1 MRCGILESKKMS
13 KKTEMCW
20 DAKVA
25 QAMKSIGAT
34 EDPEA
39 KGLLQVAADVCD
51 SLVVSNVIYSRYEE
65 AAGGTISFT
74 DIFNQVI
81 IGVREQNQN
90 RRLARDKATD
100 SSYVYEMSGYT
111 GDH

>member
-1 MRCGILESKKMS
+1 MS
-13 KKTEMCW
+13 KKLETSW
-20 DAKVA
+20 DAKVME
-25 QAMKSIGAT
+25 AMKSIGVI
-34 EDPEA
+34 EDSEA
-39 KGLLQVAADVCD
+39 KGLMQVAADVCD

-81 IGVREQNQN
+81 IGVREQNQI
-90 RRLARDKATD
+90 RRLDRDKATT
-100 SSYVYEMSGYT
+100 SSSVYEMSGYT